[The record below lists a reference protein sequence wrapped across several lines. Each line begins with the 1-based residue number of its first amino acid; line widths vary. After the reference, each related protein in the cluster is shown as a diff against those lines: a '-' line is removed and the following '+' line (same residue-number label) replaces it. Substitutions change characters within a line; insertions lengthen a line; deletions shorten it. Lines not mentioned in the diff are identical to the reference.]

1 MLLIL
6 DNCEHLIAAC
16 SSLAQQLLAAA
27 PGLNILATSRESL
40 AVSGEL
46 IYQIQGL
53 SLPSFDSATALD
65 PRNLKQYDAIR
76 LFVERGRA
84 ISPHFKI
91 TPENASTIIEICQR
105 LNGIPLALELASARL
120 NILTPQQIAAR
131 LDDRFALLSS
141 GQRTADVTHHQ
152 TLRAAIDWSYDLLTP
167 EEQILLRR
175 LAVFDAGCTL
185 DMAEGVCTGNG
196 VTVSSTLDLL
206 SSLVNKSLVMA
217 ETSGRA
223 EARYRLLD
231 TIREYAFEKL
241 REAGEVAHFRDR
253 YLEFFVAR
261 SEEIAPKL
269 QGSSYQGLWL
279 NWFVGELDNLRSAL
293 DWSLESGQVTAGLRL
308 AGALWL
314 FWDMHSHQSEG
325 LARLEKFLSRTSDRT
340 LARANAL
347 FAAGLFE
354 YRRGEYRSSRAYLQ
368 ESLSIGHELGD
379 KRVRALALDRLSSVA
394 YTQGK
399 YAEALLFADES
410 LALYQELDDRRGIA
424 ETLNAKGELARLQG
438 DYEVAGK
445 FYEESLALSRELGDR
460 FGISKSLHNLA
471 YVVQHQGDYQ
481 RAAMLFKEDLIT
493 SQEVGDKVSTA
504 LAVAGLAGIAGLTKE
519 PKRAARLFG
528 AVQTAL
534 ATLGIIL
541 DAIDRSDLDRD
552 IQMVKSQLE
561 PAVFATLWEE
571 GCGMSLEQTIEY
583 ALSSLIPLA
592 TPTPKPHEE
601 VGGLTEREREVVTL
615 VAQGKR
621 NNEIAEQLVLSKRT
635 VEKHVANILSK
646 LELTSRAQIVRWAM
660 EHNLTSTS
668 T

>member
-1 MLLIL
+1 
-6 DNCEHLIAAC
+6 
-16 SSLAQQLLAAA
+16 
-27 PGLNILATSRESL
+27 
-40 AVSGEL
+40 
-46 IYQIQGL
+46 
-53 SLPSFDSATALD
+53 
-65 PRNLKQYDAIR
+65 
-76 LFVERGRA
+76 
-84 ISPHFKI
+84 
-91 TPENASTIIEICQR
+91 
-105 LNGIPLALELASARL
+105 
-120 NILTPQQIAAR
+120 
-131 LDDRFALLSS
+131 
-141 GQRTADVTHHQ
+141 
-152 TLRAAIDWSYDLLTP
+152 LRAAIDWSYDLLTP

-223 EARYRLLD
+223 EARYRLLE
-231 TIREYAFEKL
+231 TIREYALEKL
-241 REAGEVAHFRDR
+241 KEAGELIYMRDR
-253 YLEFFVAR
+253 HLDFFVTRA
-261 SEEIAPKL
+261 EEIEPKL
-269 QGSSYQGLWL
+269 HGSSYQGLWL

-293 DWSLESGQVTAGLRL
+293 DWSLESGQVTSGLRL

-325 LARLEKFLSRTSDRT
+325 LARLEQFLSRTSERT
-340 LARANAL
+340 LARAKAL
-347 FAAGLFE
+347 FAAGLFK

-368 ESLSIGHELGD
+368 ESLSISHELGD

-410 LALYQELDDRRGIA
+410 LALYKELDDRRGIA
-424 ETLNAKGELARLQG
+424 QILNAKGELARLQSE
-438 DYEVAGK
+438 YETAGE

-552 IQMVKSQLE
+552 IQMVKTQLDPTE
-561 PAVFATLWEE
+561 FATLWEE
-571 GCGMSLEQTIEY
+571 GCTMSLERAIEY
-583 ALSSLIPLA
+583 ALSSPAPLT

-601 VGGLTEREREVVTL
+601 IGGLTEREREVVTL
-615 VAQGKR
+615 IAQGKR
-621 NNEIAEQLVLSKRT
+621 NNEIAEQLVISKRT

-646 LELTSRAQIVRWAM
+646 LELTSRAQIVRWVM